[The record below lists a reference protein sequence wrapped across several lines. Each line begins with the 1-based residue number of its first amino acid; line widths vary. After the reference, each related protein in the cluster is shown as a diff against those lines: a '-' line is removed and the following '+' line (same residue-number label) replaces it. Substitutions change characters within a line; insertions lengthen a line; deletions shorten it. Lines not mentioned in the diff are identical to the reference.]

1 MDEWLSGCD
10 LNICLFFINH
20 YLVPVKHRLND
31 LLYWIFYDELFMR
44 LVMYLLRNSF
54 LTWIY
59 FSRNILVSFNLEKTY
74 FINLFLSLYLSA
86 VLCKILMLWRN
97 FSRLIKSLSHI
108 NFILFFI
115 VLKRLFVF
123 NFVMRMFWN

>member
-1 MDEWLSGCD
+1 MDEWFSGCD

-31 LLYWIFYDELFMR
+31 LLYWLSYDELFIR

-54 LTWIY
+54 LIRIY

-74 FINLFLSLYLSA
+74 FINFFLSLYLFA
-86 VLCKILMLWRN
+86 VLCKIFMLCRN
-97 FSRLIKSLSHI
+97 FSRLIKSFSHI

-123 NFVMRMFWN
+123 NFAIRMF